1 MNIWQ
6 ALSISRDHEKLTLDG
21 AKRLYDNLCLAVPN
35 DRDRFISIMERR
47 TDQTWLVCEASDL
60 VFPDWQQAPT
70 VGDSEGTVLF
80 LPWLQS
86 DQDEY
91 VYARH
96 RCNEWGW
103 CDRDSTQYADCNDEY
118 ITNQEYEWNYGTC
131 DHCEE
136 VFHQNDL
143 YYNESHDAHF
153 CADHDPGEPE
163 DEDPNPRGTIRNYN
177 TDVLE
182 AIPVHLDRKTRYF
195 GLEIEMEFPGET
207 PSYWAGWADDH
218 IPDLSDWAIWKSD
231 GSLNNGAELVTIPC
245 TLESWRDDNPIKD
258 LCNDQAFRKVA
269 KSHNTR
275 TCGLHIH
282 VSRSTVPEPVIAKL
296 QVLMND
302 PSMMETTTL
311 IARRAPNTTYCSAQK
326 KKWLSHTNYHWEQ
339 AKGEYESGY
348 RSKPELLQYVRPTKE
363 ISKTQF
369 PQHGRYSPVNLTDK
383 TLEFRIFRGTLRW
396 ETILASI
403 EFCDATI
410 WFAKTQGC
418 ADMNAAA
425 FNQFLR
431 SAVTRKTYPALRDYL
446 ELRTVLPK
454 RKAAPPHDSAKPDTM
469 TACHSVPTV
478 GPMFTVCR
486 SVGFSH
492 LYLVHP
498 EPVRVYNGHSNY
510 EVVLNPEYR
519 DSLTMTGCESTTGA
533 VPYVTAVR
541 TVADVP
547 ERSMF
552 TQWMGD
558 TWSGYRYAVNPVPD
572 LNLDIDPY
580 QGRRQIWPYATDEGA
595 NYLNYPGDHFQCD
608 LDEMRD
614 VERRFVRL
622 VDRHDNDLVI
632 DCVNLSE
639 ISHGYIMWGPARTCS
654 LRFN

>member
-6 ALSISRDHEKLTLDG
+6 ALALSRNRENLTLDG
-21 AKRLYDNLCLAVPN
+21 AQRLYDNLCLAVPN
-35 DRDRFISIMERR
+35 DRNRFIDIMQRR
-47 TDQTWLVCEASDL
+47 TGQTWLVCEASDL
-60 VFPDWQQAPT
+60 VFPDWQQAVT

-80 LPWLQS
+80 LPWLENS
-86 DQDEY
+86 GQDEY

-96 RCNEWGW
+96 CRNTWGW
-103 CDRDSTQYADCNDEY
+103 CDRHSTRYADCDGDF
-118 ITNQEYEWNYGTC
+118 ITDQLYEWDYGSC
-131 DHCEE
+131 AHCGE
-136 VFHQNDL
+136 VFGSSDL
-143 YYNESHDAHF
+143 YWNEYHDAYF

-163 DEDPNPRGTIRNYN
+163 DEEDEDPNPRGVIRNYN
-177 TDVLE
+177 TDILDC
-182 AIPVHLDRKTRYF
+182 ISVHMDRKTRYF

-207 PSYWAGWADDH
+207 PSYWAGWAYDKH
-218 IPDLSDWAIWKSD
+218 YDLSDWAIWKSD

-245 TLESWRDDNPIKD
+245 TLESWRDDNPVKD

-326 KKWLSHTNYHWEQ
+326 KKWLSHSNYEWERAVTSHQ
-339 AKGEYESGY
+339 DFGY
-348 RSKPELLQYVRPTKE
+348 PKPNPVRYVRPTKD

-369 PQHGRYSPVNLTDK
+369 PQHGRYSPINLTDK

-403 EFCDATI
+403 EFCDAVI
-410 WFAKTQGC
+410 WFATQYGC
-418 ADMNAAA
+418 ADMNAVA
-425 FNQFLR
+425 FNKFLR

-454 RKAAPPHDSAKPDTM
+454 RKTAPPHDSAKPDTM
-469 TACHSVPTV
+469 TACHSVPEVT
-478 GPMFTVCR
+478 
-486 SVGFSH
+486 
-492 LYLVHP
+492 P
-498 EPVRVYNGHSNY
+498 EPA
-510 EVVLNPEYR
+510 PI
-519 DSLTMTGCESTTGA
+519 T
-533 VPYVTAVR
+533 
-541 TVADVP
+541 
-547 ERSMF
+547 ERNN
-552 TQWMGD
+552 QRW
-558 TWSGYRYAVNPVPD
+558 
-572 LNLDIDPY
+572 LDIDPHR
-580 QGRRQIWPYATDEGA
+580 GNRQIWPHAALDGVDYF
-595 NYLNYPGDHFQCD
+595 NYPGDHFQCD

-614 VERRFVRL
+614 AGRRFVRL
-622 VDRHDNDLVI
+622 VDRHDRSLVL

-639 ISHGYIMWGPARTCS
+639 INHGYIMWGPASTCS